1 MEIKILTNY
10 DDDLW
15 CVECKQKV
23 RMLEKFGIV
32 YEQLYNGE
40 MIEKIFH
47 LDCISPE
54 DETEDP
60 YISE

>member
-15 CVECKQKV
+15 CVECKQKI

-32 YEQLYNGE
+32 YEEIYNDE
-40 MIEKIFH
+40 TIEKIFH
-47 LDCISPE
+47 LNCLPNQ
-54 DETEDP
+54 DEIE
-60 YISE
+60 